1 MRVRRGALTAPRR
14 LTLALHASCNNPE
27 DMRVLIIEDEEALA
41 SAMARG
47 LRLQGMAV
55 DVALDGPTGYDKAV
69 LNDYDVVVLD
79 RNLPEMHGDEVCR
92 RLAGSDSTARILML
106 TAARSLRD
114 KVAGLDLGA
123 DDYLGKPFDFDE
135 LVARLRA
142 LARRAG
148 PSRPPTLRRGGV
160 ELDPATR
167 ATTRDGRRI
176 ELTNKEFGVLEVL
189 LAADGGVVSAE
200 ELLEKVWDE
209 NTDPFSNVVRV
220 TIMTL
225 RRKLGEPQL
234 IETVT
239 GAGYRLW

>member
-1 MRVRRGALTAPRR
+1 
-14 LTLALHASCNNPE
+14 
-27 DMRVLIIEDEEALA
+27 MRVLIIEDEEALA
-41 SAMARG
+41 AAIARG

-55 DVALDGPTGYDKAV
+55 DVALDGRSGFDKAY

-92 RLAGSDSTARILML
+92 RLASSGSTARILML
-106 TAARSLRD
+106 TAARGLRD
-114 KVAGLDLGA
+114 RVAGLDLGA
-123 DDYLGKPFDFDE
+123 DDYLGKPFAFDE
-135 LVARLRA
+135 LVARVRA

-148 PSRPPTLRRGGV
+148 PPRPPILRRREI

-167 ATTRDGRRI
+167 RATRGHLEL

-189 LAADGGVVSAE
+189 LAANGGVVSGE

-220 TIMTL
+220 TMMTL
-225 RRKLGEPQL
+225 RKKLGEPQL
-234 IETVT
+234 IETLP
-239 GAGYRLW
+239 GAGYRL

>member
-1 MRVRRGALTAPRR
+1 
-14 LTLALHASCNNPE
+14 
-27 DMRVLIIEDEEALA
+27 MRVLIIEDEEALA
-41 SAMARG
+41 AAIARG

-55 DVALDGPTGYDKAV
+55 DVALDGRSGLDKAC
-69 LNDYDVVVLD
+69 LNDYDVVILD

-92 RLAGSDSTARILML
+92 RLADSGSTARILML
-106 TAARSLRD
+106 TAARGLRD

-123 DDYLGKPFDFDE
+123 DDYLGKPFAFDE
-135 LVARLRA
+135 LVARVRA

-148 PSRPPTLRRGGV
+148 PPRPPILRRSDI

-167 ATTRDGRRI
+167 RATRGHRGL

-189 LAADGGVVSAE
+189 LAADRRVVSGE

-220 TIMTL
+220 TMMTL
-225 RRKLGEPQL
+225 RKKLGEPQL
-234 IETVT
+234 IETLP
-239 GAGYRLW
+239 GAGYRL

>member
-1 MRVRRGALTAPRR
+1 
-14 LTLALHASCNNPE
+14 
-27 DMRVLIIEDEEALA
+27 MRVLIIEDEEALA
-41 SAMARG
+41 AAIARG

-55 DVALDGPTGYDKAV
+55 DVALDGRSGLDKAC
-69 LNDYDVVVLD
+69 LNDYDVVILD
-79 RNLPEMHGDEVCR
+79 RNLPAMHGDEVCR
-92 RLAGSDSTARILML
+92 RLADPGSTARILML
-106 TAARSLRD
+106 TAARGLRD

-123 DDYLGKPFDFDE
+123 DDYLGKPFAFDE
-135 LVARLRA
+135 LVARVRA

-148 PSRPPTLRRGGV
+148 PPRPPILRRSDI

-167 ATTRDGRRI
+167 RATRGHRGL

-189 LAADGGVVSAE
+189 LAADRRVVSGE

-220 TIMTL
+220 TMMTL

-234 IETVT
+234 IETLP
-239 GAGYRLW
+239 GAGYRL

>member
-1 MRVRRGALTAPRR
+1 
-14 LTLALHASCNNPE
+14 
-27 DMRVLIIEDEEALA
+27 
-41 SAMARG
+41 MARG
-47 LRLQGMAV
+47 LRLRGMAV
-55 DVALDGPTGYDKAV
+55 DVALDGRSGYEKAV

-92 RLAGSDSTARILML
+92 RLTDSDSTARILML
-106 TAARSLRD
+106 TAARGLRD
-114 KVAGLDLGA
+114 RVAGLDLGA

-148 PSRPPTLRRGGV
+148 PVRPPTLTRRDV

-167 ATTRDGRRI
+167 LVRRGGRRL

-209 NTDPFSNVVRV
+209 NADPFSNVVRV
-220 TIMTL
+220 TMMTL
-225 RRKLGEPQL
+225 RRKLGEPQP

-239 GAGYRLW
+239 GAGYRVW